1 MLSSAYV
8 HDRYLDAEERYE
20 IFVVKSAERP
30 HLLHWTASTPL
41 GDATKQARCSDDGGG
56 EDDENNNNCIAD
68 DEKKIE
74 IDSDII
80 FVDTSSIQSNS
91 SSYVCLPPPPP
102 LTDGCDIPGWRSQ
115 RIAPGMNPNHHHH
128 SIRTILQQRQ
138 AQSTDNDK
146 NNNSN
151 TCDSYNSEEEI
162 PKTRDNYND
171 NVDNIEFPLGGS
183 LNIGAGSTLTRLE
196 SQFPFV
202 TSSLFYAKR
211 NNSNNHTNNHHLY
224 HRWRQGCC
232 CCWWHHAKQQYR
244 TRSSLSIE
252 GRAVAPTIEYEEA
265 KRMVDYCSM
274 SENEGTSSSAS
285 SSSSSS
291 NNHSRQQISY
301 FVKEYEIKNR
311 PVKIVDAT
319 KDWLA
324 MPSYA
329 PSTSTHTTANYVEC
343 EGDNNAVARCCNQS
357 HVQDDADD
365 DINNE
370 NNNLTYNNA
379 SSLSSWR
386 DVGEES
392 ILFQGGGKGGW
403 T

>member
-1 MLSSAYV
+1 MSSAYV

-20 IFVVKSAERP
+20 IFVVKAAERP
-30 HLLHWTASTPL
+30 HLLHWTTSTSL
-41 GDATKQARCSDDGGG
+41 GDATKQPRSSDGGG
-56 EDDENNNNCIAD
+56 ADENNNNFVVAAVEAGYD

-74 IDSDII
+74 SDDGI
-80 FVDTSSIQSNS
+80 FEDTSKQSNS
-91 SSYVCLPPPPP
+91 SDVCRPPPPP

-115 RIAPGMNPNHHHH
+115 RIAPGMNPNHH

-138 AQSTDNDK
+138 AQSTDR
-146 NNNSN
+146 
-151 TCDSYNSEEEI
+151 EEEI
-162 PKTRDNYND
+162 PKTRHKYND

-202 TSSLFYAKR
+202 TSSLFNVES
-211 NNSNNHTNNHHLY
+211 NNSNNHNHHY
-224 HRWRQGCC
+224 HRWRQGCCC

-274 SENEGTSSSAS
+274 IENEGTSSSV
-285 SSSSSS
+285 SSS
-291 NNHSRQQISY
+291 NNHSRKQISY

-311 PVKIVDAT
+311 PVKIVGAT
-319 KDWLA
+319 RGWLA

-329 PSTSTHTTANYVEC
+329 PSTSTNTTTNYVEC
-343 EGDNNAVARCCNQS
+343 EGDNNVVGRCCNQS

-370 NNNLTYNNA
+370 NNNFTNYNA